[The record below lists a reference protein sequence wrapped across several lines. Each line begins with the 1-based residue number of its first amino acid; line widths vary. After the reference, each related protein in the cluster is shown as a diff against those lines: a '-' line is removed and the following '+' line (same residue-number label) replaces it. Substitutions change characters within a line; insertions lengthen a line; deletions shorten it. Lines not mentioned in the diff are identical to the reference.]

1 VLLEVLTAPPLLV
14 VCGGGSVG
22 QALCEAAVRLGLDV
36 VVSDDRPEYL
46 SADLYPSGVDRSPA
60 GPRFEGLDLG
70 RWPGRRLFVAVVSRC
85 WETDLE
91 ALSAVVAQAPE
102 GLEYL
107 GLMGSDRKLERV
119 RRELATR
126 GLEVRGVPLHAPI
139 GVAIGAET
147 PAELAISILAEVVSV
162 WRREPEA
169 VRLHARRA

>member
-1 VLLEVLTAPPLLV
+1 
-14 VCGGGSVG
+14 
-22 QALCEAAVRLGLDV
+22 
-36 VVSDDRPEYL
+36 
-46 SADLYPSGVDRSPA
+46 
-60 GPRFEGLDLG
+60 
-70 RWPGRRLFVAVVSRC
+70 VAVVSRC